1 MLDGVLVSE
10 ALLVAFVA
18 PGHTKIFRISDLAN
32 NIFSTYSLTELIRW
46 GCYDSSYHLKPRRD
60 QKDERTCLSRD
71 LNPHQ

>member
-18 PGHTKIFRISDLAN
+18 PGHTKIFHISDLATYL
-32 NIFSTYSLTELIRW
+32 FSTYSLTELNRW
-46 GCYDSSYHLKPRRD
+46 GCYDSSYHLMPRRD
-60 QKDERTCLSRD
+60 QKDERTYLSRG